1 MGVPNTTT
9 FTLQDV
15 VTEVNPTT
23 DDLNDCF
30 SDADASYFNSAYE
43 GSKNQLL
50 NFRDYGSQNALTSF
64 LSNTSSPRNPCTITS
79 SNTTFYHNGSGTFP
93 AVGDIV
99 YSDSAGTTPLFGG
112 GRRQFNSNGSGSGQF
127 TIEIPITGPDTGEVT
142 SIGICF

>member
-15 VTEVNPTT
+15 ITEVNPTT

-30 SDADASYFNSAYE
+30 NDADSSYFNSAYE
-43 GSKNQLL
+43 GSKDQLL

-64 LSNTSSPRNPCTITS
+64 LSNTSTPKDACGISS

-93 AVGDIV
+93 AVNDTV
-99 YSDSAGTTPLFGG
+99 YSDSAGTIPLSGGQRRWFLSNGTGG
-112 GRRQFNSNGSGSGQF
+112 GKFVVQTPFLGSN
-127 TIEIPITGPDTGEVT
+127 TGLVT
-142 SIGICF
+142 SIAIC